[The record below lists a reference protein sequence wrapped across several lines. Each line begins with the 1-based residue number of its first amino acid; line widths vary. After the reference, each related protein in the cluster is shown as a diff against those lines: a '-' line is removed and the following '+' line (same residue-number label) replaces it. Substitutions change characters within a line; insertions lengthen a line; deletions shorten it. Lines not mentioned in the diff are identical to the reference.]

1 MFGVWS
7 TRRILRLIVFLK
19 SNALKNIVIQT
30 GRQIDSRM
38 TAGLRRDQTPMLECG
53 LCVLS
58 GNFHRN
64 RGDDHIEMFPLLV
77 RSWLLIELAVSGCLR

>member
-38 TAGLRRDQTPMLECG
+38 TAGLGRDQTPMLEMWI
-53 LCVLS
+53 VYP
-58 GNFHRN
+58 F
-64 RGDDHIEMFPLLV
+64 
-77 RSWLLIELAVSGCLR
+77 W

>member
-38 TAGLRRDQTPMLECG
+38 TAGLRTYQTPMLEMWI
-53 LCVLS
+53 VYP
-58 GNFHRN
+58 F
-64 RGDDHIEMFPLLV
+64 
-77 RSWLLIELAVSGCLR
+77 W